1 MNNKT
6 TILNALLSLAVAIE
20 FVYDMGARFGT
31 WYRNGG
37 RETII
42 SAVSYVIAAIW
53 WTAETVAMGAKVIY
67 RNRVTIMET
76 AGRPFVYS
84 V

>member
-20 FVYDMGARFGT
+20 FVFNLGERFGN

-37 RETII
+37 REQII
-42 SAVSYVIAAIW
+42 SAVAMVIAGIW
-53 WTAETVAMGAKVIY
+53 WMTETVIMGAKVIY
-67 RNRVTIMET
+67 RNRHAIMDA
-76 AGRPFVYS
+76 AGKPFIYA
-84 V
+84 

>member
-20 FVYDMGARFGT
+20 FVFNMGERFGT

-42 SAVSYVIAAIW
+42 SAVSYVIAAIIW
-53 WTAETVAMGAKVIY
+53 LTETITMGAKVLY
-67 RNRVTIMET
+67 RNRVAIMDT
-76 AGRPFVYS
+76 MGKPFIYA
-84 V
+84 